1 MLSQR
6 QMKEWIPAAV
16 EHFRKVMPP
25 IDAPYPEIAFA
36 SNKGNRKEEQVRK
49 EFVEKYDSPI
59 VDSEGAAYMETI
71 HGKKGD
77 AIIIYQ
83 RRFNDRTSHEEFIH
97 ILWHELGHFFVSNDN
112 NEYFFRFMD
121 QKTHPDDYEA
131 TIGYLFWSEFIAE
144 VIACRVTPDHVI
156 KWEGDNWRHTRNV
169 LAAFLCEAFN
179 GNELDRYALADYFAR
194 LLADKEVIS
203 LIDSA
208 GSIKTTIPKPLT
220 EGFGGYEVSLK
231 EAGIDPEGLE
241 GLNKRFLPFMSE
253 LKGYLKTQ
261 LSREKYWEVSLE
273 FLEIVGEIVQNMNIN
288 MDIMGA

>member
-1 MLSQR
+1 M
-6 QMKEWIPAAV
+6 
-16 EHFRKVMPP
+16 
-25 IDAPYPEIAFA
+25 
-36 SNKGNRKEEQVRK
+36 
-49 EFVEKYDSPI
+49 
-59 VDSEGAAYMETI
+59 
-71 HGKKGD
+71 
-77 AIIIYQ
+77 
-83 RRFNDRTSHEEFIH
+83 
-97 ILWHELGHFFVSNDN
+97 
-112 NEYFFRFMD
+112 
-121 QKTHPDDYEA
+121 
-131 TIGYLFWSEFIAE
+131 
-144 VIACRVTPDHVI
+144 
-156 KWEGDNWRHTRNV
+156 
-169 LAAFLCEAFN
+169 AAFLCEAFN

-288 MDIMGA
+288 VIMDIMGA